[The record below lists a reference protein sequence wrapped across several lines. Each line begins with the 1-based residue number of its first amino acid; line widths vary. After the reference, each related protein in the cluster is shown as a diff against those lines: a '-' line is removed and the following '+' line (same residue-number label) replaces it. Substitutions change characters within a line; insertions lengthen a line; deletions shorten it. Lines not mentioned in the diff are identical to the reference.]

1 MRALVTGATG
11 FVGGHVAAALC
22 RRGHEVRALVRAG
35 SRTEGLAGLGVTLCT
50 GDLLGP
56 ASLRAAM
63 QGCDAI
69 FHVAADYRLW
79 AWRPQDLYDTNV
91 TGTANVMHAALEAR
105 VAKVVYTSTVGVLGP
120 DPSGVADEETP
131 SLLAQM
137 TGHYKRS
144 KFLAEERVRYMH
156 REHGLPVTIIMPSTP
171 VGEGDARPTPTGR
184 IITDFL
190 NWRTP
195 ATVPTGLNIVDV
207 RDVAEGHALAW
218 ERGAVGR
225 RYILGNRDM
234 PLRELLGAV
243 ARIAD
248 GPAPTVE
255 IPYWAARCASV
266 IDTWV
271 SGSLLGRE
279 PRIAAEAVRMAAR
292 CMYFS
297 PRRAVEELG
306 LPQSDVEAALAR
318 AVDWFQRNGYVR
330 GATQG
335 RQRSTR

>member
-35 SRTEGLAGLGVTLCT
+35 SRTEGLLGLGVTLCP
-50 GDLLGP
+50 GDIHEP

-63 QGCDAI
+63 RECDAL

-79 AWRPQDLYDTNV
+79 ARRPQELYDTNV
-91 TGTANVMHAALEAR
+91 TGTANAMQAAIDAGI
-105 VAKVVYTSTVGVLGP
+105 AKVVYTSTVGVLGP

-131 SLLAQM
+131 SVLGHM

-144 KFLAEERVRYMH
+144 KFLAEERVRAMC
-156 REHGLPVTIIMPSTP
+156 RLQGLPVTIVMPSTP
-171 VGEGDARPTPTGR
+171 VGEGDAKPTPTGR

-190 NWRTP
+190 GGRTP
-195 ATVPTGLNIVDV
+195 ATVRTGLNIVDV
-207 RDVAEGHALAW
+207 RDVGEGHVLAW

-234 PLRELLGAV
+234 GLRELLGVV
-243 ARIAD
+243 ARIA
-248 GPAPTVE
+248 GRPAPTVE
-255 IPYWAARCASV
+255 IPYRIARCASI
-266 IDTWV
+266 IDTWI

-279 PRIAAEAVRMAAR
+279 PRIAVDAVRMAAR

-297 PRRAVEELG
+297 PQRAVEELG

-318 AVDWFQRNGYVR
+318 AVDWFQRNGYVC
-330 GATQG
+330 GAT
-335 RQRSTR
+335 